1 MPSFNMEA
9 IKNISIFEFAE
20 KRGYELKRIKDDY
33 FKIDKMGGTYITP
46 SNNMFNS
53 FAQKTG
59 GGIIQF
65 VMFTEGL
72 TNKEAMHLLND
83 EYLAG
88 NLKPIDVSK
97 HEKNQNS
104 IIEKK
109 EKAFILPPK
118 NSDNNEI
125 INYLVNYRKIDKE
138 FVDKAINENKIY
150 QKQKDRNLIYL
161 VVNSKN
167 EIVGAEWINTDQDGQ
182 YKGRKGFVAGSK
194 INEDSPFEFKGTSN
208 KLYLF
213 ESPTDLMSY
222 MTLEKLK
229 GNYDNIKND
238 TFIANWS
245 IANDKI
251 VKNYLQ
257 NNKNINEVYICYDND
272 IDGTI
277 IKNAQSIS
285 YNHGQE
291 KAKELVKELKE
302 SFVKDCSIICPT
314 EKDYNDDLKKY
325 FDIIKKEE
333 TYNKESKLN
342 IEKTEEKNI
351 NDKDIDELEKEL
363 ENLNKKLKEKK
374 FDLDYSDSP
383 QQSNQYRKDIK
394 NIEKKIVSIENILN
408 EKKTELKLAKK
419 NSDKKEKEMVDDLLE
434 LKTKEVIIEK
444 EETIELKVIEVNKEI
459 VLLEKQKQE
468 QLNKINE
475 LENEL
480 NKLRNSY
487 TITVNK
493 MLELKDKQ
501 HNEIIKNSARFML
514 SAGMSI
520 ALVNE
525 ATKININELEKIH
538 KEIIED
544 RIISSGTIEVPNL
557 NMYLPNINI
566 DKVEDMILQQKMN

>member
-1 MPSFNMEA
+1 M
-9 IKNISIFEFAE
+9 
-20 KRGYELKRIKDDY
+20 
-33 FKIDKMGGTYITP
+33 
-46 SNNMFNS
+46 
-53 FAQKTG
+53 
-59 GGIIQF
+59 
-65 VMFTEGL
+65 
-72 TNKEAMHLLND
+72 
-83 EYLAG
+83 
-88 NLKPIDVSK
+88 
-97 HEKNQNS
+97 
-104 IIEKK
+104 
-109 EKAFILPPK
+109 
-118 NSDNNEI
+118 
-125 INYLVNYRKIDKE
+125 
-138 FVDKAINENKIY
+138 
-150 QKQKDRNLIYL
+150 
-161 VVNSKN
+161 
-167 EIVGAEWINTDQDGQ
+167 
-182 YKGRKGFVAGSK
+182 
-194 INEDSPFEFKGTSN
+194 
-208 KLYLF
+208 
-213 ESPTDLMSY
+213 
-222 MTLEKLK
+222 
-229 GNYDNIKND
+229 
-238 TFIANWS
+238 
-245 IANDKI
+245 
-251 VKNYLQ
+251 
-257 NNKNINEVYICYDND
+257 
-272 IDGTI
+272 
-277 IKNAQSIS
+277 
-285 YNHGQE
+285 
-291 KAKELVKELKE
+291 KE
-302 SFVKDCSIICPT
+302 SFVKDCSIICPN

-325 FDIIKKEE
+325 FDTIKKEE
-333 TYNKESKLN
+333 IYNKESKLN

-351 NDKDIDELEKEL
+351 NDKGIDELEKEL

-459 VLLEKQKQE
+459 VLLEEQKQE

>member
-46 SNNMFNS
+46 SKNMFNS

-118 NSDNNEI
+118 NSDNKEI

-167 EIVGAEWINTDQDGQ
+167 EITGAEWINTDQDGQ

-194 INEDSPFEFKGTSN
+194 INEDCAFEFKGTSN

-251 VKNYLQ
+251 VKNYIQ
-257 NNKNINEVYICYDND
+257 NNKNITEVYICYDND

-277 IKNAQSIS
+277 IKNGQIIP

-291 KAKELVKELKE
+291 KAKELVKELTE

-325 FDIIKKEE
+325 FDTIKKEE

-342 IEKTEEKNI
+342 IEKIEEKNI
-351 NDKDIDELEKEL
+351 NDKGIDELEKEL

-383 QQSNQYRKDIK
+383 QQSNQYRRDIK
-394 NIEKKIVSIENILN
+394 NIEKKITSIENVLN
-408 EKKTELKLAKK
+408 EKKTELKLEKK
-419 NSDKKEKEMVDDLLE
+419 NSDKKEKEMIDDFLE

-444 EETIELKVIEVNKEI
+444 EETIKLKAIEVNKEI

-566 DKVEDMILQQKMN
+566 DKVEDVVLQQKMN